1 MSDEDDGLFITE
13 DKYGSK
19 KFTWFAKISLIVVL
33 VTAGG
38 AMAQYL
44 PEIKTAEKQ
53 TSEAEF
59 VKKREYTVES
69 QLLLD
74 EEYKEKLYDELEDA
88 EESID
93 VIMYVFR
100 MKSLEDDGWDP
111 VQKIADLLKEQ
122 SEQGV
127 NVNVLM
133 SSSEDKSDSLYI
145 DHKKTAEYLE
155 EAEVNTAIKLLPDKI
170 HAKLVLIDGNKLFVG
185 NHNWTWSSL
194 TNNAEASTFFK
205 GEGIEQN
212 VKPKIKKV
220 IQKALNVNE
229 ETLRRYRS

>member
-1 MSDEDDGLFITE
+1 MSKDEGGLIVTE
-13 DKYGSK
+13 DEYGSK
-19 KFTWFAKISLIVVL
+19 KFTWFSKIVFLIFLIIVGGVMAK
-33 VTAGG
+33 
-38 AMAQYL
+38 YL
-44 PEIKTAEKQ
+44 PEIKTEKKQ
-53 TSEAEF
+53 KKEAEF
-59 VKKREYTVES
+59 VKKRKYPVEG

-74 EEYKEKLYDELEDA
+74 EEYKEKLYNELEDA

-93 VIMYVFR
+93 VVMYVFR
-100 MKSLEDDGWDP
+100 MKSFEDDGWDP
-111 VQKIADLLKEQ
+111 VQKIADLLKQ
-122 SEQGV
+122 RSERGV
-127 NVNVLM
+127 DVNVLM

-145 DHKKTAEYLE
+145 NHKETTEYLE
-155 EAEVNTAIKLLPDKI
+155 GAEVNTAIKLLPDKI

-220 IQKALNVNE
+220 IRKAMSVNE
-229 ETLRRYRS
+229 ETLRRSRS